1 MRAVAGSGSP
11 RDLPPDALD
20 RHLDMLSRL
29 AVGAHA
35 NPTVTLI
42 LRAANS
48 GPAKALIAMKDDLA
62 RAGVSAKAILAKL
75 EPEEDLRQFFASLS
89 MLAPHT
95 PATELLRFARNPRLH
110 DAHEQ
115 AAYGETMCWSGDAMR
130 RDAER
135 RNVLTQFH
143 EDAPD
148 RARLAR
154 LAFTALWTASS
165 PVPARHLRGDVTPLP
180 LGEYQRPHALPV
192 AVSPLL
198 PSPQGWPLI
207 RH

>member
-11 RDLPPDALD
+11 RDLPPDELD

-29 AVGAHA
+29 AGGTHA

-48 GPAKALIAMKDDLA
+48 GPAKALIALKDDLT

-75 EPEEDLRQFFASLS
+75 EPEEDLRQLFASLS

-115 AAYGETMCWSGDAMR
+115 ASYGETMCWSGDAMR

-143 EDAPD
+143 DDAPD

-165 PVPARHLRGDVTPLP
+165 PVPARHLRGDLTSLP
-180 LGEYQRPHALPV
+180 LGEYQRTQEPPV
-192 AVSPLL
+192 AVSPLR

>member
-1 MRAVAGSGSP
+1 MRAVAGSESP
-11 RDLPPDALD
+11 RDLPPDELD

-29 AVGAHA
+29 AGGTHA

-48 GPAKALIAMKDDLA
+48 GPAKALIALKDELA
-62 RAGVSAKAILAKL
+62 GVGVSAKAILAKL
-75 EPEEDLRQFFASLS
+75 APEEDLRQLFASLS

-115 AAYGETMCWSGDAMR
+115 TAYGETMCWSGDAMR
-130 RDAER
+130 RDTER

-143 EDAPD
+143 EDAD

-180 LGEYQRPHALPV
+180 LGEYQRPHAPPV
-192 AVSPLL
+192 VVSPLL